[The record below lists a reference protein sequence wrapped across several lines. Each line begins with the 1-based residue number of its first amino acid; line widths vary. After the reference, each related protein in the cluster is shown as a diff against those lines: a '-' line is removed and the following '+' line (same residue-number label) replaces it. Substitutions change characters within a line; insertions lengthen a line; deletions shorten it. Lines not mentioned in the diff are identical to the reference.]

1 MALIGTIS
9 GSNGTSQTA
18 ITGTLVIANTTLNFP
33 SIASDAVLFVSGAVG
48 GDSKAVI
55 GGDLVVSGTLTGV
68 TGSFFSVTARTLL
81 GSTGNPNLTLDL
93 TGGKVTVAG
102 DLEVD
107 GNDILASDGQT
118 NISLTSNTLTTFAGD
133 IRVGG
138 DDIQASDGTTA
149 ISLAAAT
156 GNVTLPGDLAVNGG
170 DITTSAGT
178 FNLVNATATTVNL
191 GGGASAVNIGAAG
204 SATTFVGNVT
214 GSRFTSNAAGS
225 LAIGGG
231 QVYLN
236 GASSN
241 RIDFSSQ
248 GTGNPAFDAPTAGTK
263 VVLYPA
269 AGASATD
276 YALGISPATLWQS
289 IPSTDTAMM
298 FKWFG
303 GTTTLAALSGS
314 GNMEISGDLAVNG
327 GDITTSAGTFNLV
340 NATATTV
347 NIAGGATS
355 AVNVG
360 NASGTTTMSGFV
372 TCSSDLAVNGS
383 NISTTSAT
391 VNMFT
396 GARSLT
402 FNLGSTSD
410 ISTITIGRS
419 GNASSTNIATGNNTT
434 GGATKTVNI
443 GTNTGPS
450 ATANINIGSS
460 GSLGRTTLNNDVALT
475 TGNLIGAPGAGA
487 NVLTLISSGNLIAKL
502 DTDNNSPGHR
512 FEVWDYL
519 NAAKFAVG
527 ENGNAEIAGALL
539 ITGSSLSTATT
550 TTFNL
555 LTTALTGT
563 LNVSSLANSINIG
576 GSITTSSFTGD
587 IAVAGR
593 TSIATVVER
602 LVNSNGGTGT
612 VTFDVT
618 SQGIFYVNGPTG
630 NITADF
636 VAVPISNNRVI
647 TPTVIL
653 SQSATPRIVN
663 AVSVNSVAQTINWA
677 NNVVPSGTANKQ
689 DVFGFSLIRS
699 GSAWKVLGQM
709 STYG

>member
-156 GNVTLPGDLAVNGG
+156 GNVTLP
-170 DITTSAGT
+170 
-178 FNLVNATATTVNL
+178 
-191 GGGASAVNIGAAG
+191 
-204 SATTFVGNVT
+204 
-214 GSRFTSNAAGS
+214 
-225 LAIGGG
+225 
-231 QVYLN
+231 
-236 GASSN
+236 
-241 RIDFSSQ
+241 
-248 GTGNPAFDAPTAGTK
+248 
-263 VVLYPA
+263 
-269 AGASATD
+269 
-276 YALGISPATLWQS
+276 
-289 IPSTDTAMM
+289 
-298 FKWFG
+298 
-303 GTTTLAALSGS
+303 
-314 GNMEISGDLAVNG
+314 GDLAVNG

-636 VAVPISNNRVI
+636 VAVPTANNRVI